1 MTSKKDNPQ
10 SEPEKN
16 QETLS
21 TAAPTETSSDST
33 SSDSTS
39 SNTDSKEA
47 PSKAE
52 TAPTQ
57 EASPEIKPTEPKP
70 AKDNIKSNADQMN
83 KLEKQ
88 SKKGTK
94 LATVAIVL
102 AALLGGG
109 LAIQMQQQQTQ
120 YEAQITALRAEL
132 NQTRSAVDTQLAEV
146 TQQAEAKATEVTHRA
161 ETVLEQQQKSIQS
174 LQLAMAD
181 VKGRRPNDW
190 LLAEA
195 DYLVKL
201 AGRKLFLEHDVESAT
216 QLMESADQRIA
227 SLNDPSLTPLRKAMA
242 NDITKLKSVPLIDRD
257 GLVLRLISL
266 QQQVDALPL
275 ANAILPDAPQETQQV
290 VSDDINNW
298 QDNLMTS
305 LKDFA
310 ENFIT
315 FRTRDGNVIP
325 LLSPEQHFYLKENVK
340 AKLETAIKSVYV
352 EQQEIYTTSLKTAQE
367 WSTSFFNQNDNT
379 VQTFQSTLAKL
390 AEQKVQVDYP
400 VKLETQKQLSDV
412 ISERLRRE
420 VTSVIKEDK
429 E

>member
-16 QETLS
+16 QEKLS
-21 TAAPTETSSDST
+21 TAAPTET

-70 AKDNIKSNADQMN
+70 AKDNVKSNAEQMN
-83 KLEKQ
+83 KLDKQ

-109 LAIQMQQQQTQ
+109 LAIQMQQQQSQ
-120 YEAQITALRAEL
+120 YEAQMAALRAEL

-266 QQQVDALPL
+266 QQQVDTLPL

-420 VTSVIKEDK
+420 VTSVIKEGK